1 MTEQRPDGYLSP
13 QSPPESATAAP
24 GQIEQGPQKKTGT
37 GVKAAIAGLAVLAL
51 GGGLAIA
58 DPLDMRK
65 DNASAKGAA
74 AVLPADV
81 LGFSEVN
88 FNPELSQ
95 TLIGKLVVSQ
105 GGAVMIEQRTARERA
120 ELVAEYLV
128 LPQGSKGRWLD
139 EHGVSQRR
147 MQSWRRQ
154 YLYGDLELGL
164 EPRDTARMSATDG
177 AEFARLKAQL
187 AIERQAREEEARQ
200 AREQIES
207 LTRANDALG
216 KAIGL
221 LQQLSV
227 RQGPTN
233 GE

>member
-1 MTEQRPDGYLSP
+1 MSAPWGVGDYNQKWAGYLDP
-13 QSPPESATAAP
+13 AVHRAP
-24 GQIEQGPQKKTGT
+24 GF
-37 GVKAAIAGLAVLAL
+37 
-51 GGGLAIA
+51 A
-58 DPLDMRK
+58 DHP
-65 DNASAKGAA
+65 
-74 AVLPADV
+74 
-81 LGFSEVN
+81 
-88 FNPELSQ
+88 
-95 TLIGKLVVSQ
+95 LIGKLVVSQ